1 MEKIFISLF
10 VTYDKYNIPQNA
22 CCIPE
27 YPVSVNNTSIE
38 FRNYMDYERTDALR
52 GEFVPDVRLCRY
64 DFDKALLGPEQEQ
77 KESLITNPLALEAFI
92 DENHLKPV
100 CDFSLR
106 RYDAL
111 IFAAADQMENRNN
124 ESLQREI
131 ESFEGLKYYMNPAS
145 VLSDEVKEVMKQYQ
159 EYLRDCDPSE
169 GKKRVDAIETGQGTL
184 LFPFKSPL
192 AHHFL
197 QYVADRFFTP
207 EARQIGY
214 VRMYPLERPTEEQTR
229 IAARSGYMFSLR
241 DKTFLPEKAIWNLP
255 IVLPE
260 KETPGCTYPLRP
272 TYDAFRYFIQDN
284 DLTVS
289 VENDQVFNL
298 VFIAE
303 MGCPAHFQ
311 TDEQYDRFIHRADF
325 LALDDRL
332 EKARRENPSNETL
345 FFRIQN
351 RQQILARDILRG
363 KYNIEIPEL
372 KLTGPPAPERQ
383 RHRENVRVKP
393 SKNPKPGLK

>member
-1 MEKIFISLF
+1 MNQNQTAGQECLSLF
-10 VTYDKYNIPQNA
+10 ITYDPFGVPERVDCHRVAVEGHTALDAAFMNYLTEERNA
-22 CCIPE
+22 
-27 YPVSVNNTSIE
+27 V
-38 FRNYMDYERTDALR
+38 LR
-52 GEFVPDVRLCRY
+52 GETFPDLRVCRY
-64 DFDKALLGPEQEQ
+64 DMDAERVD
-77 KESLITNPLALEAFI
+77 ESRFKKLSNDARALEAFI
-92 DENHLKPV
+92 GAHAPEPLY
-100 CDFSLR
+100 DFSLR
-106 RYDAL
+106 KFDAL
-111 IFAAADQMENRNN
+111 SYA
-124 ESLQREI
+124 
-131 ESFEGLKYYMNPAS
+131 FERVGDSYDLETLKAYTDPDTT
-145 VLSDEVKEVMKQYQ
+145 LRDGVKEDMDQYM
-159 EYLRDCDPSE
+159 EYLREVNESSLS
-169 GKKRVDAIETGQGTL
+169 RRLNAIETAQGVL
-184 LFPFKSPL
+184 LFPDTANVKL
-192 AHHFL
+192 KEKMFL

-289 VENDQVFNL
+289 AENDQVFNL

-345 FFRIQN
+345 FYRIQN